1 MKLPGTCID
10 MPSNDKDVAKTTLDS
25 IFLGGGLVLSQIGNL
40 TGLELYIIQNWVKRG
55 FLSPPVR
62 KQYSRR
68 QFCRIVIINMLR
80 DTLPLDTVLKLLS
93 YINGSLNDESDDLI
107 DDSELYSRYV
117 NLHLSIS
124 LREVSKE
131 ALEKAIDE
139 AVEGYCEPCEG
150 ACERLRVVLRVMA
163 YAHISGYWKR
173 KAEDSLEMIGQESAQ

>member
-10 MPSNDKDVAKTTLDS
+10 MPSADRDIAATTLDS

-40 TGLELYIIQNWVKRG
+40 TGLELYIVKNWVKRG

-80 DTLPLDTVLKLLS
+80 DTLPLDTVLHLLS
-93 YINGSLNDESDDLI
+93 YINGTLNDESDDLI

-117 NLHLSIS
+117 NLHLEIGE
-124 LREVSKE
+124 RDVTEDE
-131 ALEKAIDE
+131 LERAIDS
-139 AVEGYCEPCEG
+139 AVEGYCEPKEG
-150 ACERLRVVLRVMA
+150 ACERLRLVLRTMA

-173 KAEDSLEMIGQESAQ
+173 KAEDALGEIGKAQ

>member
-1 MKLPGTCID
+1 MRSPDRDI
-10 MPSNDKDVAKTTLDS
+10 AKTTLDS

-80 DTLPLDTVLKLLS
+80 DTLPLDTVLHLLS
-93 YINGSLNDESDDLI
+93 YINGALNDESDDLI

-117 NLHLSIS
+117 NLHLAIGE
-124 LREVSKE
+124 REVSE
-131 ALEKAIDE
+131 EELEKAIDE
-139 AVEGYCEPCEG
+139 AVDGYCEPVDG
-150 ACERLRVVLRVMA
+150 ACDRLRLVLRTMA

-173 KAEDSLEMIGQESAQ
+173 KAESALGEIGKTQ